1 MSSIPPRIAA
11 LVVSSGLFWGSPVYA
26 EEEVR
31 ISIASNKSS
40 VSIEAPKLAV
50 FDADVGDRL
59 ARGTK
64 SVTVEVEPKDNDVIA
79 EGEGLVYDNKKTH
92 ARGRRIVFESEEGIR
107 VDGRLY
113 LGRVTV
119 QNDRGRLTVI
129 NRLPLETYLLGI
141 VGSEMSPLW
150 PGEALKAQAVA
161 ARTYAMQ
168 RRMRRR
174 AANKRYDLES
184 TVLSQVYKGADRIAP
199 SVIEAVR
206 QTRGEVVSFKH
217 QLAETLFHSTCGGQT
232 VSAQAAFGGSIAY
245 LNPRT
250 CEWCRPSSRWRWKA
264 SMPLSV
270 LSKKLQAAKLVRGN
284 VDRIERREGATQV
297 AVRAGGKVVHLS
309 AASIRQVVG
318 YTNLY
323 SSRFSAETKGS
334 NVHFEGRGFG
344 HGVGMCQWGA
354 RGLSTEGRN
363 YREILGHYYKG
374 AGVKRLY

>member
-206 QTRGEVVSFKH
+206 QTRGEVVSFKGACNVVLQDDTDFIQGTGWGPVGDELH
-217 QLAETLFHSTCGGQT
+217 KICSADIGDEATVLVAE
-232 VSAQAAFGGSIAY
+232 
-245 LNPRT
+245 
-250 CEWCRPSSRWRWKA
+250 
-264 SMPLSV
+264 
-270 LSKKLQAAKLVRGN
+270 
-284 VDRIERREGATQV
+284 D
-297 AVRAGGKVVHLS
+297 
-309 AASIRQVVG
+309 
-318 YTNLY
+318 
-323 SSRFSAETKGS
+323 
-334 NVHFEGRGFG
+334 
-344 HGVGMCQWGA
+344 
-354 RGLSTEGRN
+354 
-363 YREILGHYYKG
+363 
-374 AGVKRLY
+374 